1 MKGELDEL
9 DRMAWDGPVRI
20 SYDLDRGIR
29 LGHWVVW
36 VDDVEETPY
45 AAELENLL
53 ASILGDPGRAKTLAR
68 EAASN
73 LGPWV

>member
-1 MKGELDEL
+1 
-9 DRMAWDGPVRI
+9 MAWDGPVRI
-20 SYDLDRGIR
+20 SYDLDRGVR

-36 VDDVEETPY
+36 VDDVEVGETPY
-45 AAELENLL
+45 VAELEQLL
-53 ASILGDPGRAKTLAR
+53 TSILGDTSRAKTLAR